1 MTGTSREQLARQ
13 GSRQLGGFKGGSSD
27 YFTLGGTRDTK
38 QMSSYASRTSKGS
51 RESSSSRQKKGPTT
65 PQMSRRMDYMYKM
78 GLEKIKHKKDVSR
91 DEQEYDKAAEDC
103 TFKPK
108 ISKATK

>member
-1 MTGTSREQLARQ
+1 
-13 GSRQLGGFKGGSSD
+13 
-27 YFTLGGTRDTK
+27 
-38 QMSSYASRTSKGS
+38 
-51 RESSSSRQKKGPTT
+51 
-65 PQMSRRMDYMYKM
+65 MDYMYKM